1 MIEQDVEELNGV
13 SKLSSDKADEMDEI
27 ESYTDTN
34 KVAQK
39 ENAT

>member
-1 MIEQDVEELNGV
+1 
-13 SKLSSDKADEMDEI
+13 MDEI

-39 ENAT
+39 ENATKRILANIQKL